1 MCFSY
6 SLSNGNKAFKKDI
19 SKLNPDSPEC
29 FICVYWL
36 TAHCLFPPA
45 LVLKFTVDADQN
57 RRGARVRFL
66 DNKQSTY
73 TDRIFVS
80 APTCHEL
87 ELSVNVRDHHA
98 HTVHTI
104 GVRIF
109 IQYKLY
115 IISPFPS

>member
-1 MCFSY
+1 METKPSRRT
-6 SLSNGNKAFKKDI
+6 SVSETLI
-19 SKLNPDSPEC
+19 PEC

-45 LVLKFTVDADQN
+45 SVLKFTVDADQN

-73 TDRIFVS
+73 TGRVSVS